1 MKDNV
6 ILSKAQNLDPA
17 TDAKHNKEYE
27 ITISLTQE
35 QISNI
40 LDFRLIQKMEQ
51 NNESFDEYLA
61 VAERIKSPHLSDQ
74 FCRFF
79 STELTPLLHEV
90 IHENTDSYAITN
102 FQYRM
107 LRKFTKNETPL

>member
-1 MKDNV
+1 MKENATPSETQNPDPTMD
-6 ILSKAQNLDPA
+6 AQ
-17 TDAKHNKEYE
+17 HNKVYE

-40 LDFRLIQKMEQ
+40 LDYRLIQKMEQ

-79 STELTPLLHEV
+79 SAELQPLLHEV

-107 LRKFTKNETPL
+107 LRKFTKNETPV